1 MARLYEG
8 LSVRIKDAMAVR
20 EFSDNWVGLVNLSSR
35 LDDNFRRRDAENKG
49 WKFRAPYNKPK

>member
-8 LSVRIKDAMAVR
+8 LKPRIKDVMAVQ
-20 EFSDNWVGLVNLSSR
+20 EFPSLWEKLISLVFR

-49 WKFRAPYNKPK
+49 